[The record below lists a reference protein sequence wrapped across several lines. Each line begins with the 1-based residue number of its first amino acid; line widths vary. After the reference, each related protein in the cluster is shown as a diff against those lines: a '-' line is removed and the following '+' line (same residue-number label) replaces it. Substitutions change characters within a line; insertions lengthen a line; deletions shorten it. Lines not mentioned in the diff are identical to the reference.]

1 MFRGKKYV
9 SVAQLVEHN
18 KAYPINEAVD
28 LVKKTSYVKFDATV
42 EISFRLNLDP
52 KKADQKLRGASVLPF
67 GTGKT
72 QKVCVVAVGDKAK
85 EATEAGADIVGDD
98 ELIAKIAG
106 GWFEFDV
113 LVATPDMMPKL
124 SKLGKILG
132 PKGLM
137 PNPKT
142 GTATINVGQAV
153 RELHNGKISYDT
165 DKAGNIHAPVGL
177 VSFSPDKLKENI
189 VSLYNLFI
197 KLKPQSVKGT
207 YVKNITV
214 TSTMGPGIKVSEESL
229 RY

>member
-1 MFRGKKYV
+1 MFHGKKYV
-9 SVAQLVEHN
+9 NVAKLVVHD
-18 KAYPINEAVD
+18 KAYALSEAVD

-42 EISFRLNLDP
+42 EVAFKLNLDP
-52 KKADQKLRGASVLPF
+52 KKADQKLRGASVLPH

-85 EATEAGADIVGDD
+85 EASEAGADIVGDD

-177 VSFSPDKLKENI
+177 VSFGVEQLKENI
-189 VSLYNLFI
+189 ISLYQLFI
-197 KLKPQSVKGT
+197 KLKPTTVKGT
-207 YVKNITV
+207 YVKNITIA
-214 TSTMGPGIKVSEESL
+214 STMGPGIRINEESL
-229 RY
+229 R